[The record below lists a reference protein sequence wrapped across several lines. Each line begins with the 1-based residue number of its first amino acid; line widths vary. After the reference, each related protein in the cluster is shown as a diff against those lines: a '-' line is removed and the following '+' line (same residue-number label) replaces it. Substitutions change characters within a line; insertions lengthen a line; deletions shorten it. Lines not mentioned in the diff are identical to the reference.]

1 MDAKFLTCDSPSDV
15 LLVTMETPCWLEA
28 PVRNVTAVEIQI
40 LTWSLKTAMRS
51 LASVG
56 IAYATPPD
64 SSVNTVHLAT
74 MGMPGE
80 PRTVQVRCCACCSSY
95 PASTCVIGAGSL
107 SVLDLDEF
115 ILGKYC
121 NYSLDTFPGQYRNVH
136 PILLGV
142 GIFIKTNVA

>member
-1 MDAKFLTCDSPSDV
+1 M
-15 LLVTMETPCWLEA
+15 
-28 PVRNVTAVEIQI
+28 NTA
-40 LTWSLKTAMRS
+40 
-51 LASVG
+51 
-56 IAYATPPD
+56 
-64 SSVNTVHLAT
+64 HLAT

-80 PRTVQVRCCACCSSY
+80 PRTVQVWFCACCSSY
-95 PASTCVIGAGSL
+95 PGSTCVIGAGSL

-121 NYSLDTFPGQYRNVH
+121 SYPLDTFPGQYRNVL